1 MASTNDITV
10 CYLKDE
16 PRLANLFDSRIKI
29 IKVPFG
35 LRSIPFLRRLYK
47 RIKPDVIHTH
57 CPHADFLGLFAATG
71 LKIKKFTTIHNIW
84 IKWNWNDNIIFYF
97 YRFLLHSL
105 VSECRIIAISSA
117 IKEHLVNR
125 INIPEYRIHLEYNCI
140 PDLILTQSKEGLR
153 LKLGIKIDDYCMLFI
168 GRLEQQKSVD
178 TLIKATETLK
188 ATIPNIRTII
198 IGHGRLKDSLIRQAQ
213 SLNIASMIS
222 FIQPVVNPEEY
233 YAAADVFV
241 LPSIYE
247 GFGIVILEAFRAGLP
262 VVATNIEGPLELIQ
276 SEVNGLLFK
285 PKDYQALADHI
296 FRLYNDPL
304 FARRIG
310 IAGREKYL
318 GKYDIVNYVRRLTNI
333 YTSMNQ

>member
-1 MASTNDITV
+1 MKIVYVITALVYGGAEKLLVNTCNLMASTNDITV

-153 LKLGIKIDDYCMLFI
+153 LKLGIKIDDYVCSL
-168 GRLEQQKSVD
+168 LEDWSS
-178 TLIKATETLK
+178 
-188 ATIPNIRTII
+188 R
-198 IGHGRLKDSLIRQAQ
+198 
-213 SLNIASMIS
+213 IS
-222 FIQPVVNPEEY
+222 RH
-233 YAAADVFV
+233 AD
-241 LPSIYE
+241 
-247 GFGIVILEAFRAGLP
+247 
-262 VVATNIEGPLELIQ
+262 
-276 SEVNGLLFK
+276 
-285 PKDYQALADHI
+285 
-296 FRLYNDPL
+296 
-304 FARRIG
+304 
-310 IAGREKYL
+310 
-318 GKYDIVNYVRRLTNI
+318 
-333 YTSMNQ
+333 